1 MRVVKTFLFL
11 LFSLTTVVYAQE
23 YDYIREIKPCEV
35 SIQACIEEKATQYN
49 VSSEKLHYI
58 IMNESSYKPNATG
71 DMDII
76 CKRTGLPV
84 RARGILQITEC
95 WYPNISDEC
104 AYDVECSLDKMLPIM
119 ADKESCVEQWT
130 TCKWYENKRA

>member
-1 MRVVKTFLFL
+1 MRVVKTCLFL
-11 LFSLTTVVYAQE
+11 LLSLTTVVYAAE
-23 YDYIREIKPCEV
+23 WDYVREVKPCEV

-49 VSSEKLHYI
+49 VSVEKLHYI
-58 IMNESSYKPNATG
+58 IQNESSYNPNATG
-71 DMDII
+71 DMGIT

-119 ADKESCVEQWT
+119 ANKKSCIEQWT
-130 TCKWYENKRA
+130 TCGWYYK